1 MMNRLNGCSAL
12 VTGAGRGIGAAIALR
27 YAREGATVVV
37 ADLDESNARAVADQ
51 VRSLG
56 VAAEAFAVDVR
67 DPSQTVTMIAR
78 VVDRF
83 GRLDVLVNN
92 AGVIRVRSLLN
103 TTPED
108 WDFIQS
114 VNARGLFF
122 ALQAGARQMLK
133 QPPLAEGRP
142 CGKIINSASIAGR
155 GGRAMLG
162 AYAASKATAINITQ
176 TAALE
181 FAPQLTVNS
190 ICPGAVGTDMWK
202 QIDREW
208 SEHEQ
213 RPPGSVWQDRI
224 RGIPMK
230 RPETPED
237 LTGMAVFLASADA
250 DYITGQ
256 SYNVDGGLVMG

>member
-1 MMNRLNGCSAL
+1 MMNRLNGCIAL

-27 YAREGATVVV
+27 YAREGAAVVV
-37 ADLDESNARAVADQ
+37 ADLDEASAHVVAEQ
-51 VRSLG
+51 VRALG
-56 VAAEAFAVDVR
+56 VRADSIAVDVR
-67 DPSQTVTMIAR
+67 EPAQTEAMFQR
-78 VVDRF
+78 VVERF
-83 GRLDVLVNN
+83 GRLDLLVNN
-92 AGVIRVRSLLN
+92 AGVIRVRSLLE

-122 ALQAGARQMLK
+122 TLQAGARQMLK

-142 CGKIINSASIAGR
+142 CGKIINIASIAGR
-155 GGRAMLG
+155 SGRAMLG
-162 AYAASKATAINITQ
+162 AYSASKATAINITQ

-181 FAPQLTVNS
+181 FAPKLTVNS
-190 ICPGAVGTDMWK
+190 ICPGAVDTDMWK

-208 SEHEQ
+208 SEHDQ
-213 RPPGSVWQDRI
+213 RPPGSVWEDRI

-256 SYNVDGGLVMG
+256 SYNVDGGLVMS

>member
-1 MMNRLNGCSAL
+1 MNTLDGCIAL

-27 YAREGATVVV
+27 YARAGASVAV
-37 ADLDESNARAVADQ
+37 ADLDESNARSTAEQIRALGATAD
-51 VRSLG
+51 
-56 VAAEAFAVDVR
+56 AFTVDVR
-67 DPSQTVTMIAR
+67 EPAQSQAMVAR
-78 VVDRF
+78 VVQRF
-83 GRLDVLVNN
+83 GRLDVLINN
-92 AGVIRVRSLLN
+92 AGVIRVRSLLD
-103 TTPED
+103 TTPDD

-122 ALQAGARQMLK
+122 ALQAGARQMLR
-133 QPPLAEGRP
+133 QSPLGPGRP
-142 CGKIINSASIAGR
+142 RGKVINIASIAGR

-162 AYAASKATAINITQ
+162 AYSASKATVINITQ
-176 TAALE
+176 TAAME
-181 FAPQLTVNS
+181 FAPDLTVNS

-213 RPPGSVWQDRI
+213 RPPGSVWQERT
-224 RGIPMK
+224 RNIPMK

-256 SYNVDGGLVMG
+256 SYNVDGGLVTN

>member
-1 MMNRLNGCSAL
+1 MKRLVGCIAL

-27 YAREGATVVV
+27 YAAEGAAVVV
-37 ADLDESNARAVADQ
+37 SDIDESSARTVAEQ

-56 VAAEAFAVDVR
+56 AETEVLTVDVR
-67 DPSQTVTMIAR
+67 EPAQTETMIKS

-92 AGVIRVRSLLN
+92 AGVIRVRPLLK
-103 TTPED
+103 TTADD

-122 ALQAGARQMLK
+122 AMQAGARQMLR
-133 QPPLAEGRP
+133 QSPLGDGRP
-142 CGKIINSASIAGR
+142 CGKIINMASIAGR

-162 AYAASKATAINITQ
+162 AYSASKATVISVTQ

-181 FAPQLTVNS
+181 FAPKLTVNS
-190 ICPGAVGTDMWK
+190 ICPGPVDTEMWK

-208 SEHEQ
+208 AQHEN
-213 RPPGSVWQDRI
+213 RPLGSVWKERTQAV
-224 RGIPMK
+224 PMK
-230 RPETPED
+230 RGETPED
-237 LTGMAVFLASADA
+237 VAGMALFLASADA

-256 SYNVDGGLVMG
+256 SYHVDGGVVML

>member
-1 MMNRLNGCSAL
+1 MNTLDGCIAL

-27 YAREGATVVV
+27 YARAGASVAV
-37 ADLDESNARAVADQ
+37 ADLDESNARSTAEQIRALGATAD
-51 VRSLG
+51 
-56 VAAEAFAVDVR
+56 AFTVDVR
-67 DPSQTVTMIAR
+67 EPAQSQAMVAR
-78 VVDRF
+78 VVQRF
-83 GRLDVLVNN
+83 GRLDVLINN
-92 AGVIRVRSLLN
+92 AGVIRVRSLLD
-103 TTPED
+103 TTPDD

-122 ALQAGARQMLK
+122 ALQAGARQMLR
-133 QPPLAEGRP
+133 QSPLAPGRP
-142 CGKIINSASIAGR
+142 RGKVINIASIAGR

-162 AYAASKATAINITQ
+162 AYAASKATVINITQ
-176 TAALE
+176 TAAME
-181 FAPQLTVNS
+181 FAPDLTVNS

-213 RPPGSVWQDRI
+213 RPPGSVWQERT
-224 RGIPMK
+224 RNIPMK

-256 SYNVDGGLVMG
+256 SYNVDGGLVTN

>member
-1 MMNRLNGCSAL
+1 MNRLNGCIAL

-37 ADLDESNARAVADQ
+37 ADLDELNARAVADQ

-56 VAAEAFAVDVR
+56 VAADAFVVDVR
-67 DPSQTVTMIAR
+67 EPAQTAAMVQR

-92 AGVIRVRSLLN
+92 AGVIRVRSLLD

-133 QPPLAEGRP
+133 QPPFAEGRP
-142 CGKIINSASIAGR
+142 CG
-155 GGRAMLG
+155 
-162 AYAASKATAINITQ
+162 
-176 TAALE
+176 
-181 FAPQLTVNS
+181 
-190 ICPGAVGTDMWK
+190 
-202 QIDREW
+202 
-208 SEHEQ
+208 
-213 RPPGSVWQDRI
+213 
-224 RGIPMK
+224 
-230 RPETPED
+230 
-237 LTGMAVFLASADA
+237 
-250 DYITGQ
+250 
-256 SYNVDGGLVMG
+256 

>member
-1 MMNRLNGCSAL
+1 MDKLAGRVAL
-12 VTGAGRGIGAAIALR
+12 ITGAGRGIGAAIALR
-27 YAREGATVVV
+27 YAQEGIKVVIV
-37 ADLDESNARAVADQ
+37 DVDESNACSVAERARA
-51 VRSLG
+51 LG
-56 VAAEAFAVDVR
+56 VAAESFVVDVR
-67 DPSQTVTMIAR
+67 DPAQSASMITR
-78 VVDRF
+78 VVERF

-114 VNARGLFF
+114 VNSRGLFF
-122 ALQAGARQMLK
+122 ALQAGARHMLQQGPMSK
-133 QPPLAEGRP
+133 DRP
-142 CGKIINSASIAGR
+142 KGKIINIASIAGR

-162 AYAASKATAINITQ
+162 AYAASKAAVINITQ
-176 TAALE
+176 TAAQE
-181 FAPQLTVNS
+181 FAPQVTVNS
-190 ICPGAVGTDMWK
+190 ICPGAVGTDMWT

-208 SEHEQ
+208 SELEQ
-213 RPPGSVWQDRI
+213 RPVGSVWQDRI

-237 LTGMAVFLASADA
+237 LTGMAVFLAGADS

-256 SYNVDGGLVMG
+256 SYHVDGGVVMN

>member
-1 MMNRLNGCSAL
+1 MNRLDGYIAL
-12 VTGAGRGIGAAIALR
+12 VTGAGRGIGEAIAMR
-27 YAREGATVVV
+27 YAREGAAVAV
-37 ADLDESNARAVADQ
+37 ADLDETSAHAVAEL

-56 VAAEAFAVDVR
+56 VAADAFAVDVR
-67 DPSQTVTMIAR
+67 EPAQSEAMITR
-78 VVDRF
+78 VVKRF

-92 AGVIRVRSLLN
+92 AGVIRVRSLLD

-122 ALQAGARQMLK
+122 ALQAGARQMIR
-133 QPPLAEGRP
+133 QPPLGEGRP
-142 CGKIINSASIAGR
+142 CGKIINIASIAGR

-176 TAALE
+176 TAAME

-224 RGIPMK
+224 RNIPMK

-237 LTGMAVFLASADA
+237 ITGMAVFLASADA

-256 SYNVDGGLVMG
+256 SYNVDGGLVTN